1 MPRTCQ
7 AMTDQGNRTI
17 FSVSEQD
24 DLGVGGKELR
34 NPVQQSF
41 LLSKGAARRVL
52 CQHQPG
58 QRKCAVTIGYSYKK
72 HMRSTVYLGC
82 IQDQSDLAAGESGQ
96 QEPGYRLVKNNR
108 IDGLVLQQAFHTL
121 HPPGDPPQKKQRRS
135 DAGQPSG

>member
-41 LLSKGAARRVL
+41 LLSKVAARRVL
-52 CQHQPG
+52 CQHHPG
-58 QRKCAVTIGYSYKK
+58 QRKCAVTIGYSYKQ

-96 QEPGYRLVKNNR
+96 QEPGYRLVKKNP
-108 IDGLVLQQAFHTL
+108 IDGPVLSQAVPTP
-121 HPPGDPPQKKQRRS
+121 HPPPAPPKQ
-135 DAGQPSG
+135 